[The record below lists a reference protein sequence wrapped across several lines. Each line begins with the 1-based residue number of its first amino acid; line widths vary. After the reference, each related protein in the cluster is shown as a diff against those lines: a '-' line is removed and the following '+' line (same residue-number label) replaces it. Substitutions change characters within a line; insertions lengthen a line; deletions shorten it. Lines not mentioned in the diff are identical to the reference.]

1 MKKRNKYFSIFL
13 IFIIVVAFSSF
24 TLYEIKTEPLKTHSV
39 TEKQAYAILHNC
51 TNSRIENV
59 TLKAYGNTE
68 NLMMGTDT
76 VGEIQATV
84 GVLIPITVTKI
95 SQSLVFPYNSMSYVI
110 KNANIYC
117 EGYNI
122 SVYSITTQNQEN
134 FTTYILC
141 YSFHRVGNLSLIIY
155 VQLAGIAES
164 GIFHFTGNTY
174 TVPIRVNITV
184 TSYPP

>member
-13 IFIIVVAFSSF
+13 IFIIVIAFSSF

-68 NLMMGTDT
+68 NLSMGAYIQGEVAKG
-76 VGEIQATV
+76 VGAGIC
-84 GVLIPITVTKI
+84 LPIVKT
-95 SQSLVFPYNSMSYVI
+95 SQSVVFPYGSMSYNI
-110 KNANIYC
+110 KNVNIFC
-117 EGYNI
+117 GGFNN
-122 SVYSITTQNQEN
+122 SVYSIKAENHAN
-134 FTTYILC
+134 FTTYYII
-141 YSFHRVGNLSLIIY
+141 YFFHKVGNLSLIIY
-155 VQLAGIAES
+155 VNLAGIAES
-164 GIFHFTGNTY
+164 GIFHFAGNTY

-184 TSYPP
+184 YSV